1 MTIRF
6 SLLLRVTA
14 TSRSS
19 SRSLANAGS
28 VSCFPHWCKT
38 CRRRKPRRSKS
49 SRWRQTTNSKEG
61 VGDRE
66 SGANSRRVQTLIVIL
81 GGTDHPAT
89 HSRARKDVARQD
101 RRSNFLAGSTI
112 THSPLSSPKSAWRY
126 CRSCRRSP
134 FVNTGETRR
143 SHANAAFLSVGLLKS
158 NLRSQIVGNR
168 GSLMIRLELLWT
180 WLNWNGPCRS
190 LNRLRWNSSQDYFAG
205 LIMRG
210 KRNWLQGPM
219 EALTSRARY

>member
-1 MTIRF
+1 MREQAN
-6 SLLLRVTA
+6 RVLGA
-14 TSRSS
+14 RPEVQISFAS
-19 SRSLANAGS
+19 A
-28 VSCFPHWCKT
+28 
-38 CRRRKPRRSKS
+38 
-49 SRWRQTTNSKEG
+49 
-61 VGDRE
+61 DE

-81 GGTDHPAT
+81 GSTDHPAT
-89 HSRARKDVARQD
+89 QSRARKDVARQD

-168 GSLMIRLELLWT
+168 GFTHDPSRIAVDIPQLEWT
-180 WLNWNGPCRS
+180 
-190 LNRLRWNSSQDYFAG
+190 
-205 LIMRG
+205 
-210 KRNWLQGPM
+210 
-219 EALTSRARY
+219 RADR